1 MRQSG
6 ASWFSLKYKKSNDVL
21 ENLTNYKLREWLLVY
36 ETIIKRLYTR
46 NRELEQ
52 QLTQIQVLEKPV
64 LTEQTFNLASTKR
77 NEE

>member
-52 QLTQIQVLEKPV
+52 QL
-64 LTEQTFNLASTKR
+64 S
-77 NEE
+77 